1 MPTAAVNGIELYY
14 ETRGNGPPVLFIQG
28 ATGDGGWFDRITGLL
43 ADEFTTVT
51 YDRRGNSRSP
61 APVGWMQTSIEEQ
74 AEDAAGLLTVLG
86 LKLVTVFGTSGGGA
100 IGLELVRRHPG
111 LVAGALLHE
120 PYLPHVLGERWA
132 EVEAQNRATFE
143 PILRSGGPRALM
155 EGFLRAMRG
164 EAGYRALEEELRER
178 VLGNG
183 QAFLL
188 EDAAYP
194 RYRPDDSAIAAIR
207 SPVFVLVGEL
217 PAPWA
222 LPMAAWLAGERGTEV
237 ESVPGGHGG
246 YLDDPME
253 FAAALRPY
261 VRQVGSP
268 VATPGLH
275 VGR

>member
-1 MPTAAVNGIELYY
+1 MPTAAIHGIELYY
-14 ETRGNGPPVLFIQG
+14 ETRGSGLPVLSIQG
-28 ATGDGGWFDRITGLL
+28 ATGDGGYFDRIADLL
-43 ADEFTTVT
+43 ANEFTTVT

-61 APVGWMQTSIEEQ
+61 APVGWMHTSIEEQ
-74 AEDAAGLLTVLG
+74 AEDAAGLLTALG
-86 LKLVTVFGTSGGGA
+86 LKAAIVFGTSGGGA

-111 LVAGALLHE
+111 LVASAVLHE

-143 PILRSGGPRALM
+143 PILRAGGPRALM

-164 EAGYRALEEELRER
+164 DASYQALDEELRER

-183 QAFLL
+183 EAFLI

-207 SPVFVLVGEL
+207 SPIHVLVGES

-222 LPMAAWLAGERGTEV
+222 PPMAAWLAGVLGTEV
-237 ESVPGGHGG
+237 DRVPGGHGG
-246 YLDDPME
+246 YLDDPTG
-253 FAAALRPY
+253 FAAALRPHLRH
-261 VRQVGSP
+261 VRSP
-268 VATPGLH
+268 LAIPGLH
-275 VGR
+275 VDR

>member
-1 MPTAAVNGIELYY
+1 MPTATGNGTKLYY

-28 ATGDGGWFDRITGLL
+28 ATGDGGWFDCITDLL

-51 YDRRGNSRSP
+51 NDRRGNSRSP

-86 LKLVTVFGTSGGGA
+86 LKLATVFGTSGGGV
-100 IGLELVRRHPG
+100 IGLELVRRNPE
-111 LVAGALLHE
+111 LVAGAVLHE
-120 PYLPHVLGERWA
+120 PYLPHVLGEQWA
-132 EVEAQNRATFE
+132 QVEAQNRATFE
-143 PILRSGGPRALM
+143 PIPRSGGPRALM

-164 EAGYRALEEELRER
+164 EAGYQALDEELRER

-183 QAFLL
+183 QAFLI

-194 RYRPDDSAIAAIR
+194 RYRPDAPDIAAIR
-207 SPVFVLVGEL
+207 RPISVLVGESS
-217 PAPWA
+217 APWA
-222 LPMAAWLAGERGTEV
+222 PLMAAWLAGVLGTAV

-253 FAAALRPY
+253 FAVALRPHL
-261 VRQVGSP
+261 RRVGSP